1 MDVDQLRIGQ
11 GFDVHPY
18 GDEND
23 EKPLVLG
30 GVTFEGERGLVGHSD
45 SDVIAHACTDAL
57 LGAAGAGDIGML
69 FPDTDPDLEGADSVT
84 MLSGAV
90 ARLAG
95 DGFVAVNVD
104 CTVVLDAPKL
114 APRRSEMEQI
124 LSQAVGAPV
133 TIKGKRTEGMPG
145 LSGGIHCFAVAL
157 VRKT

>member
-1 MDVDQLRIGQ
+1 MSIDALRIGQ

-18 GDEND
+18 TEDN
-23 EKPLVLG
+23 KTLVLG
-30 GVTFEGERGLVGHSD
+30 GVTFPGEKGLAGHSD

-57 LGAAGAGDIGML
+57 LGAAGAGDIGVL
-69 FPDTDPDLEGADSVT
+69 FPDTDPDLAGADSIALLSQAVT
-84 MLSGAV
+84 RIAD
-90 ARLAG
+90 
-95 DGFVAVNVD
+95 DGFVAINVD

-145 LSGGIHCFAVAL
+145 LSGGVHCFAVAL
-157 VRKT
+157 VKKT